1 MVEVQCNMSS
11 GGQPELACSELIVVM
26 VLQVFGNHTGGPLQ
40 SRRHRMV

>member
-26 VLQVFGNHTGGPLQ
+26 VLQVFGNHSCAGEL
-40 SRRHRMV
+40 RFVHR

>member
-26 VLQVFGNHTGGPLQ
+26 VLQVFGNHTPQ
-40 SRRHRMV
+40 MMMK